1 MIKEC
6 GVPRTLLEGKFFKG
20 LESLRLAVV
29 FQLPLPGC
37 VTLYRLLHLSEPCLP
52 LLYKETSNSICL
64 LWWPWRV
71 NDIMQEGTWLQF
83 CLWCLVLLSAA
94 SKWHLKASSSTRYG
108 DSRHMHLMSVS
119 HVPGSP
125 LDLMCTLVTAL
136 ELTCFLYFQMKRQAH
151 KH

>member
-64 LWWPWRV
+64 L
-71 NDIMQEGTWLQF
+71 
-83 CLWCLVLLSAA
+83 
-94 SKWHLKASSSTRYG
+94 
-108 DSRHMHLMSVS
+108 
-119 HVPGSP
+119 
-125 LDLMCTLVTAL
+125 
-136 ELTCFLYFQMKRQAH
+136 
-151 KH
+151 